1 MLSPECIPDDVLQSL
16 TVGDLS
22 EEKAASWEEHLLQC
36 PDCLARTRSIGK
48 ADTLVDALRA
58 SRHLQESAD
67 EISAVEALEQRIVE
81 TSREDVMSSAPTAA
95 SEVDQPTFLSSPSP
109 VTAAPTVHITGT
121 AAIVPGNLFGP
132 YRILKKLGEG
142 GMGAVYQAMH
152 TRLDK
157 VVALK
162 VLPSQVTRHQ
172 AAVAR
177 FEREMRAVGKLEH
190 PHIVRAMD
198 AGEIDGTHYLA
209 MEYVEG
215 TDLAQ
220 LVKNRGPLS
229 VVNGCKAIRQAALAL
244 AAAHAAGL
252 VHRDLK
258 PANLLVG
265 KNGQIKLLDLGLA
278 RLADDTAESSEL
290 TSAGQAFGT
299 PDFMAPEQW
308 EDAHTTD
315 ARADLYALG
324 CTLYY
329 VLTGRPPYGG
339 DRYKTTVA
347 KFRGHVN
354 DPIPG
359 LAEARPDV
367 PAAVVDIYQKLM
379 AKSPADRYQTAA
391 EVVAA
396 LQPFTSSKVA
406 NPELPGT
413 PGTGLALSTGMV
425 TSAELSP
432 SVSRLTKQASA
443 SSGRGGRRPRT
454 LVMAGAGGLLLLA
467 AGIIV
472 TITSKDGTKSTFNVP
487 EGIELDV
494 DSAPGSRVAIKEV
507 ASPASSDTQLTA
519 LASQSSWHGWPAD
532 APKPAI
538 APFDAAQA
546 KRHQEEWAAYLKVPV
561 EYTNSIGMKLRLI
574 PPGEFTMGSTPEE
587 IAAALKDVGDYK
599 PLQEY
604 IQSEA
609 PQHKVIL
616 TQPIYLGVNEVT
628 QAEYEKV
635 MGVNPSH
642 FAPMGMGKVAVAG
655 QETADH
661 PVETVSWNDA
671 AEFCAM
677 LSQQEKLK
685 PFYFRAGETITALDG
700 TGYRLPSEAEWE
712 YACRAGT
719 VTKYWI
725 GDQNEDLVR
734 AGWFIGNAG
743 GRTHAVSELNANP
756 FGRADIHGNLWEWV
770 QDGWDAS
777 YYGQFS
783 EKPAI
788 NPNSLF
794 SAGSKRVFRGGDW
807 RLAASG
813 CRSSSRYVGGPT
825 DRGVYIGFRVSLTV
839 DAVRQS
845 ASNAA
850 SRSTSTTTLKT
861 VGWHGWPVD
870 APPPAIAP
878 FNVDEAKAHQVAW
891 AKYLDVPV
899 EYENSIGMKFR
910 LIPPGEFLM
919 GSTPDEIEATL
930 DQIRK
935 EDSAWR
941 DRAKSEGPQHV
952 VRLTQPIYLGT
963 TEVTQSQ
970 YESVVGKNPSHFSKT
985 GAGRKVVAGL
995 DTRSHPVET
1004 VSWYEVL
1011 EFCSKLGQLEGL
1023 KGPLPHRTDS
1033 SGQPSTGAYG
1043 LPTEAE
1049 WEFACRA
1056 GTTSSH
1062 WTGND
1067 TVSLGGGARFGDEVE
1082 LRTYP
1087 VGQLAANP
1095 FGLFDTHGNVWEWV
1109 RDGWEQNYYARLTD
1123 QPIVDPLGVQPP
1135 GGMRVQRGGAS
1146 RLHAMHCRSAN
1157 RGSVPPDMRLNGW
1170 GFRVALSVEAVRRH
1184 LSETPEMKSLQFDG
1198 STARVEIPTLVMD
1211 TSKPITIEV
1220 WTRPSRPVTH
1230 GVVAGFAGQCVLR
1243 LRGRQWWFG
1252 IRETDSKIRE
1262 VVASSDA
1269 DWTKATH
1276 VAGVYDG
1283 SHLRL
1288 FVDGIRH
1295 GDPVACSSVVAVNW
1309 MATIG
1314 ATFDGKDS
1322 YAGEISQARV
1332 SQIAR
1337 YVDDFD
1343 PPVSFGIDDFTVA
1356 VYRFDD
1362 GQGAV
1367 LTDATANKH
1376 HGKIVGA
1383 KWVSLT
1389 PSPANATAIPSVPP
1403 TWTLRSMSEW
1413 AIQRGGQV
1421 LLGDGRVIARLED
1434 LPGEVTRVDQIT
1446 FTHVK
1451 SFGDAEAAIVGSWP
1465 KLKGIAIGDT
1475 SITDAGLR
1483 KLAELPL
1490 GNILSVPTNAITG
1503 AGFDAFAE
1511 KSLGTVVVAYC
1522 RLSPAG
1528 WKFLAKVGA
1537 TNQWLCQRANLTDD
1551 ALAEIVAHH
1560 PEITKLDV
1568 QGTELTDASAE
1579 HLARLKNLREL
1590 SLQETGIADSGLEK
1604 LAALQSL
1611 TSLTLQQT
1619 KVTAA
1624 GVARLQQALPN
1635 CQIRWK

>member
-1 MLSPECIPDDVLQSL
+1 MLGPACIPDDVLQNL

-22 EEKAASWEEHLLQC
+22 EEEAASWEEHLLHC
-36 PDCLARTRSIGK
+36 PECLERTRYVCK

-67 EISAVEALEQRIVE
+67 EAAAVEALKQRIVE

-172 AAVAR
+172 AVVAR

-215 TDLAQ
+215 TDLAE
-220 LVKNRGPLS
+220 LVKSRGPLS
-229 VVNGCKAIRQAALAL
+229 VVNSCKAIRQAALAL

-278 RLADDTAESSEL
+278 RLADDPAEPSEL

-339 DRYKTTVA
+339 ERYKTTVA

-354 DPIPG
+354 DQIPD
-359 LAEARPDV
+359 LSEARPDV
-367 PAAVVDIYQKLM
+367 PAAVVDIYQRLM

-406 NPELPGT
+406 NPESLGT
-413 PGTGLALSTGMV
+413 PGTGLPLSTGMV

-432 SVSRLTKQASA
+432 SAASLPDTLPSA
-443 SSGRGGRRPRT
+443 SSGRGRGRSRPRT
-454 LVMAGAGGLLLLA
+454 LTMIGAGGLLLLA

-472 TITSKDGTKSTFNVP
+472 TITNKDGTKSTFNVP

-494 DSAPGSRVAIKEV
+494 DAAPGSRLAIKQV
-507 ASPASSDTQLTA
+507 ASPSSSHTQPTA
-519 LASQSSWHGWPAD
+519 HASQSGWHGWPAD
-532 APKPAI
+532 APAPAI
-538 APFDAAQA
+538 APFDATRAR
-546 KRHQEEWAAYLKVPV
+546 KYQEEWAEYLNVPV
-561 EYTNSIGMKLRLI
+561 EYT
-574 PPGEFTMGSTPEE
+574 
-587 IAAALKDVGDYK
+587 
-599 PLQEY
+599 
-604 IQSEA
+604 
-609 PQHKVIL
+609 
-616 TQPIYLGVNEVT
+616 
-628 QAEYEKV
+628 
-635 MGVNPSH
+635 
-642 FAPMGMGKVAVAG
+642 
-655 QETADH
+655 
-661 PVETVSWNDA
+661 
-671 AEFCAM
+671 
-677 LSQQEKLK
+677 
-685 PFYFRAGETITALDG
+685 
-700 TGYRLPSEAEWE
+700 
-712 YACRAGT
+712 
-719 VTKYWI
+719 
-725 GDQNEDLVR
+725 
-734 AGWFIGNAG
+734 
-743 GRTHAVSELNANP
+743 
-756 FGRADIHGNLWEWV
+756 
-770 QDGWDAS
+770 
-777 YYGQFS
+777 
-783 EKPAI
+783 
-788 NPNSLF
+788 
-794 SAGSKRVFRGGDW
+794 
-807 RLAASG
+807 
-813 CRSSSRYVGGPT
+813 
-825 DRGVYIGFRVSLTV
+825 
-839 DAVRQS
+839 
-845 ASNAA
+845 
-850 SRSTSTTTLKT
+850 
-861 VGWHGWPVD
+861 
-870 APPPAIAP
+870 
-878 FNVDEAKAHQVAW
+878 
-891 AKYLDVPV
+891 
-899 EYENSIGMKFR
+899 NSIGMKFR

-919 GSTPDEIEATL
+919 GSTEEEVNLAIDAIPKDHKSPQSLTTQFRSEAPQHHVILTKPFYYGVTETTQSHFERVMGHNPSAFSATGKARDRVHGIDTKQFPVENLTYDMAVAFCDKLSALEFVTQNQRDSAISEHTRFYSLPTEAQFEFSCRAGTESLYWIGDSVDNIGQSDWISFNSHYRMHAVGEKQANPFGLLDVHGNAWEWCRGKWSDSDYSHQTYNPGIDPSGIASLQSVPVMRGGGATFEPVFCRAAYRRPTVTTSGGDGFRVTLSVDGVRQGLKSSSSQKEVARPWHDWPADAPKPAIAPFDADQAKKHQEEWAAYLKVPVEYINSIGMKLRLIPPGEFLMGSTPDEIEVTL

-952 VRLTQPIYLGT
+952 VQLTQPIYLGT

-1023 KGPLPHRTDS
+1023 TGPLPHRTGS
-1033 SGQPSTGAYG
+1033 SGQPSTDAYG

-1049 WEFACRA
+1049 WEFACRG
-1056 GTTSSH
+1056 GTTTSH

-1067 TVSLGGGARFGDEVE
+1067 AVSLSRGARFGEEVE

-1109 RDGWEQNYYARLTD
+1109 RDGWEQGYYTRLTD
-1123 QPIVDPLGVQPP
+1123 QPIVDPLGIQPP

-1157 RGSVPPDMRLNGW
+1157 RGSVPPDTRLNGW

-1184 LSETPEMKSLQFDG
+1184 LAETPQTKSLQFDG

-1252 IRETDSKIRE
+1252 VRETDSKIRE

-1283 SHLRL
+1283 SHVRL

-1309 MATIG
+1309 MATMG

-1332 SQIAR
+1332 SQVAR

-1343 PPVSFGIDDFTVA
+1343 PPVSFGVDASTLA
-1356 VYRFDD
+1356 LYRFDD
-1362 GQGAV
+1362 GQGSV

-1376 HGKIVGA
+1376 QGKIVGA

-1389 PSPANATAIPSVPP
+1389 
-1403 TWTLRSMSEW
+1403 
-1413 AIQRGGQV
+1413 
-1421 LLGDGRVIARLED
+1421 
-1434 LPGEVTRVDQIT
+1434 LP
-1446 FTHVK
+1446 
-1451 SFGDAEAAIVGSWP
+1451 
-1465 KLKGIAIGDT
+1465 
-1475 SITDAGLR
+1475 
-1483 KLAELPL
+1483 
-1490 GNILSVPTNAITG
+1490 
-1503 AGFDAFAE
+1503 
-1511 KSLGTVVVAYC
+1511 
-1522 RLSPAG
+1522 
-1528 WKFLAKVGA
+1528 
-1537 TNQWLCQRANLTDD
+1537 
-1551 ALAEIVAHH
+1551 
-1560 PEITKLDV
+1560 V
-1568 QGTELTDASAE
+1568 Q
-1579 HLARLKNLREL
+1579 K
-1590 SLQETGIADSGLEK
+1590 
-1604 LAALQSL
+1604 
-1611 TSLTLQQT
+1611 
-1619 KVTAA
+1619 
-1624 GVARLQQALPN
+1624 
-1635 CQIRWK
+1635 